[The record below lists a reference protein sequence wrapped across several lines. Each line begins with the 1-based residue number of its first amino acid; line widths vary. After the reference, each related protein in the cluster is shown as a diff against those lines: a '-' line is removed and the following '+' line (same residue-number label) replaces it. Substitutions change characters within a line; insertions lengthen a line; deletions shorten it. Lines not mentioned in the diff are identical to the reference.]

1 MTRDKFF
8 IPFLTA
14 LSLFLITA
22 TTLTIVLI
30 KEKGEEQNIVSNQ
43 INREDSQL
51 DPTLRGLGRIPE
63 YLNLNQEQQS
73 HYGVFRQDYKLKMNE
88 IQQIDNKLSYQYIE
102 LLFTNGSPDSNAI
115 ERNADSSAFV
125 LKQRKMAAYT
135 FMKSVLDICDSTQKG
150 KLKRLF
156 SNLQKKEDGKGFGR
170 NRYRHGRPN

>member
-8 IPFLTA
+8 IPFLIA

-22 TTLTIVLI
+22 TSLTIILI
-30 KEKGEEQNIVSNQ
+30 KDKGEDGNIPSDQ
-43 INREDSQL
+43 INSEGSQA

-63 YLNLNQEQQS
+63 YLNLTEEQQS
-73 HYGVFRQDYKLKMNE
+73 LYAVFRQDYKTKMNE

-102 LLFTNGSPDSNAI
+102 LLFTNGSPDSNVI
-115 ERNADSSAFV
+115 ERNADSSAYV
-125 LKQRKMAAYT
+125 LKQKKMAAYT